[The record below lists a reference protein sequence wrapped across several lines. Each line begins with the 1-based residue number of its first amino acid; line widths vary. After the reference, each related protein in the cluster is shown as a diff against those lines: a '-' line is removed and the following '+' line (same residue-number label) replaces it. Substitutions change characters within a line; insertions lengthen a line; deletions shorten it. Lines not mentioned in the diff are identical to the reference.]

1 MTVGDP
7 TLGQIIGGKFQRH
20 PVTSHDSDAVPAEPS
35 RHHRKNDFP
44 GIEFNGKHSG
54 PELLDYL
61 THYFDRVFF
70 WQIIRYIKQ
79 ARSGLQIAPA
89 PASLYYS
96 TYQRFCRV
104 PPPLPR

>member
-20 PVTSHDSDAVPAEPS
+20 PVTSHDSDAVPAQPS
-35 RHHRKNDFP
+35 RHHRKDDLP
-44 GIEFNGKHSG
+44 GIEFNGKHAG

-70 WQIIRYIKQ
+70 WQIVRY
-79 ARSGLQIAPA
+79 
-89 PASLYYS
+89 
-96 TYQRFCRV
+96 
-104 PPPLPR
+104 